1 MKNEAVVHQLDV
13 KVGTRTNV
21 WVDRWEAY
29 FNTEEEGHDGFV
41 VYVADKSGWDNLYL
55 YGWAGAGD
63 VTPAWPGI
71 AVKGTEVINGVTY
84 KYFDMGK
91 ALDGYEGVNL
101 IFNNND
107 GKQFDGPV
115 VTLNRNF
122 YFRITDKGFEEIDP
136 EASYCI
142 YVDDQSGWGDLAL
155 YISGQV
161 ITMKTGRD
169 LNLPERRKS
178 MEWFINTFET
188 DGIDESE
195 SEADI

>member
-21 WVDRWEAY
+21 WVDRWKAY
-29 FNTEEEGHDGFV
+29 FETEEEGHDGFV

-101 IFNNND
+101 ISIIMMESSLT
-107 GKQFDGPV
+107 V
-115 VTLNRNF
+115 
-122 YFRITDKGFEEIDP
+122 
-136 EASYCI
+136 
-142 YVDDQSGWGDLAL
+142 
-155 YISGQV
+155 
-161 ITMKTGRD
+161 
-169 LNLPERRKS
+169 RR
-178 MEWFINTFET
+178 
-188 DGIDESE
+188 
-195 SEADI
+195 

>member
-1 MKNEAVVHQLDV
+1 M
-13 KVGTRTNV
+13 
-21 WVDRWEAY
+21 
-29 FNTEEEGHDGFV
+29 

-122 YFRITDKGFEEIDP
+122 YFRITDKGFEEIDRP
-136 EASYCI
+136 LRLRLRSF
-142 YVDDQSGWGDLAL
+142 
-155 YISGQV
+155 
-161 ITMKTGRD
+161 T
-169 LNLPERRKS
+169 
-178 MEWFINTFET
+178 
-188 DGIDESE
+188 
-195 SEADI
+195 